1 MSDDEIKKGVK
12 EEAENNSEVKKAV
25 DTAVKKYS
33 WKRLLC
39 YVRRVMTTGGL
50 VVALLAVKGIIALA
64 GPWLLG
70 IVIVLTVFFACEW
83 YFNWMGGI
91 ESESEKRILYI
102 WDVINGA
109 LGVCLFVHEC
119 FHIHHLRHHLEEA
132 GSLLLEMI
140 TTGLGFVKDVFELF
154 HVSCCCCGGGG
165 H

>member
-1 MSDDEIKKGVK
+1 MKRGLK
-12 EEAENNSEVKKAV
+12 EYGKEHPQVQEAV
-25 DTAVKKYS
+25 DTAVNKFS

-39 YVRRVMTTGGL
+39 YVRRLLTTGGL
-50 VVALLAVKGIIALA
+50 VFSLLAVKGIIALA
-64 GPWLLG
+64 GPVLL
-70 IVIVLTVFFACEW
+70 VIAAVLTVLFACEY
-83 YFNWMGGI
+83 YFKWMDGI
-91 ESESEKRILYI
+91 ESESEKRFLYF
-102 WDVINGA
+102 WDFINGA